1 MNQESLN
8 NTENVNNTAQPV
20 QPTYS
25 APVQPAQP
33 TYAAPA
39 QPAQPTPAAPVQ
51 PAQPTPAAPVQP
63 AQPTY
68 AAPVQP
74 AQPTYAAPVQPV
86 QPAPAAPVE
95 PAQPTYAAPVQPEP
109 MPVNIEEA
117 QSVEKVSNLNKEDAM
132 EEALSHTNQYTPF
145 EVQQEEVNQ
154 EVSFMSNKKALIFL
168 GVIFAIMVL
177 FIIFLPQISDLI
189 GW

>member
-33 TYAAPA
+33 T
-39 QPAQPTPAAPVQ
+39 
-51 PAQPTPAAPVQP
+51 PAAPVQP

-68 AAPVQP
+68 AAPAQPAQPTYSAPVQP
-74 AQPTYAAPVQPV
+74 AQPTPAAPAQPV
-86 QPAPAAPVE
+86 QPAQPTPAAP
-95 PAQPTYAAPVQPEP
+95 AQPEP

>member
-33 TYAAPA
+33 TYAAP
-39 QPAQPTPAAPVQ
+39 
-51 PAQPTPAAPVQP
+51 VQP

-68 AAPVQP
+68 VAPVQP
-74 AQPTYAAPVQPV
+74 VQPVQPTYAAPVQPV
-86 QPAPAAPVE
+86 QPTPAAPVQ
-95 PAQPTYAAPVQPEP
+95 PVQPTYAAPVQPEP

>member
-39 QPAQPTPAAPVQ
+39 
-51 PAQPTPAAPVQP
+51 
-63 AQPTY
+63 
-68 AAPVQP
+68 
-74 AQPTYAAPVQPV
+74 
-86 QPAPAAPVE
+86 E
-95 PAQPTYAAPVQPEP
+95 PVQPEP